1 MNELIEKLLKPVS
14 DGQPCGPDLS
24 NDGAFDQIET
34 ILKGKPEVEIGTVQR
49 PAEPP
54 DWRELMEASAEF
66 LGKSKHIRVAV
77 ILCCSQLKTSGLP
90 GFRDGLELIRGFLEQ
105 YWAALYPQL
114 DPQDG
119 NDPTQR
125 LNILGALTRQRGS
138 VIGSWLA
145 VVDGLYAA
153 PVCQAKGAPAITF
166 DQLLAT
172 KAKPGEGE
180 AAAPTDG
187 PSAAAVAGIIRAAG
201 NEQITAQCE
210 TLKQSLAALQGIDQ
224 FLTTTLGAGNTIS
237 FETLERVLQE
247 MLLALGSYV
256 SGDGGSAAQA
266 PEAVGEG
273 AVASAVAG
281 AINVRG
287 AIRSREDVVRAID
300 TICSYYEQVEPS
312 SPVPYVLRRAQKL
325 AQMNFIEAVQE
336 LNLATTDSLRPSMGS
351 GIPAEPAPVS
361 TTTS

>member
-14 DGQPCGPDLS
+14 AEQPCGLDLS
-24 NDGAFDQIET
+24 NDGEFDQIET
-34 ILKGKPEVEIGTVQR
+34 ILKGKPEVEIGSVQR

-54 DWRELMEASAEF
+54 DWRELEDVSAEF

-77 ILCCSQLKTSGLP
+77 ILCCSKLNTGGLG

-125 LNILGALTRQRGS
+125 LNILGTLTRQRGS

-145 VVDGLYAA
+145 IVDGLYAA
-153 PVCQAKGAPAITF
+153 PVCQPKGGPAITF
-166 DQLLAT
+166 DQMLASR
-172 KAKPGEGE
+172 AKPAEGE
-180 AAAPTDG
+180 AAPVDG
-187 PSAAAVAGIIRAAG
+187 PTAAAVAGVIRDAG
-201 NEQITAQCE
+201 DEQISAQCE

-237 FETLERVLQE
+237 FEVLERALQE
-247 MLLALGSYV
+247 MLMGLESYV
-256 SGDGGSAAQA
+256 SVDGGSTSQA
-266 PEAVGEG
+266 PETVGEG
-273 AVASAVAG
+273 AAASPASAG

-325 AQMNFIEAVQE
+325 AQMNFIEAMQE
-336 LNLATTDSLRPSMGS
+336 LNLATADSLRPSMGS
-351 GIPAEPAPVS
+351 GIPPNP
-361 TTTS
+361 TT